1 MACNTGCQDVA
12 GVPPPSARPAGRPPA
27 SCMGGFCD
35 DGLLGLPESPALD
48 LVGVPAGDDCLHRMD
63 AVKGVWQHD
72 PNHPGGA
79 DFVGALDRLEFLL
92 GQRVASGDDG
102 GFGKVPILLPGYDA
116 QGKAS
121 LEVVPQDVGE
131 NAAGFLS
138 VMRQNQC
145 GDVRQDKLVPA
156 ALDGCPDN
164 LFLLGMVKTLR
175 TCGNREYV
183 DYAFKEISKL
193 VLPSTQVPSLTA
205 DEMLDGDNVRT
216 AAWRKSGQCWELG
229 VAPKTGCSYLSP
241 VAPADEFDYIMVCK
255 SGVPMK
261 LGGIAGKT
269 LIGLPNGR
277 WKVKAEQSN
286 KLIYTYTGSIQTLT
300 VPDDVYVMTAKLW
313 GANSGDDPP
322 GANRYGGGY
331 TMIKIAVVPGTQYAV
346 MVGQKGNRSPGA
358 AIFGFGG
365 PAHDPGTYLN
375 ASGGGLTGIFTG
387 TSAVAAADY
396 ARAVAIAGGAGAL
409 GVISNVIYLEG
420 DNGGND
426 SGGGGQSNMQGLIA
440 TAADGNGGGGGGY
453 RGGSLNK
460 GGTGFTDPAAIENS
474 VLPGVK
480 GSQANA
486 GDSDFVSQG
495 GDGYAVFYFQ

>member
-48 LVGVPAGDDCLHRMD
+48 LVGVPGGDECLHRID

-72 PNHPGGA
+72 PNHPGGS

-92 GQRVASGDDG
+92 GERVASGDDG
-102 GFGKVPILLPGYDA
+102 GFGKLPILLPGYDA

-131 NAAGFLS
+131 GAAGFLG

-193 VLPSTQVPSLTA
+193 VLPSTQVPALTA

-286 KLIYTYTGSIQTLT
+286 KLIYTYTGSVIIIT
-300 VPDDVYVMTAKLW
+300 VPDDVTRMTGKLW
-313 GANSGDDPP
+313 AANSGADW
-322 GANRYGGGY
+322 GGKRGGGGF
-331 TMIKIAVVPGTQYAV
+331 TKVVTLVTPGDQYALII
-346 MVGQKGNRSPGA
+346 GAIGNVTGVQP
-358 AIFGFGG
+358 FGFGG
-365 PAHDPGTYLN
+365 IAHTQ
-375 ASGGGLTGIFTG
+375 
-387 TSAVAAADY
+387 AAGY
-396 ARAVAIAGGAGAL
+396 INAGGAGLCGLFTGSAAVLATDTARAL
-409 GVISNVIYLEG
+409 AVAGGGAGVGEISGVYYNTG
-420 DNGGND
+420 DNDGHSAGAGGE
-426 SGGGGQSNMQGLIA
+426 A
-440 TAADGNGGGGGGY
+440 TMEGKSAAAAADGNGAGGAGY
-453 RGGSLNK
+453 AGGSLNK
-460 GGTGFTDPAAIENS
+460 GGTGFVDPNAIEQQILQGGMNT
-474 VLPGVK
+474 
-480 GSQANA
+480 QANTS
-486 GDSDFVSQG
+486 DPDFVSQG
-495 GDGYAVFYFQ
+495 GNGYAVIFFE